1 MSADKFFK
9 EENFSILWDRDDGD
23 AFSVV
28 YNTYWNPL
36 LAIAYRITHDKDQA
50 EDIVQEVFVSL
61 WHRRKEIN
69 IVSLPNYL
77 ATAVKFATFKSLQR
91 KRRQNE
97 ILQQETNP
105 LQLQLDDEAVEAKF
119 LKEYLDG
126 IVEKMP
132 ERCRLVFRMSRDEQK
147 TNKEISSELEI
158 TEKAVEAHITKAL
171 KILKSSLRKVGL
183 IFVFLLLN
191 FFYKL

>member
-36 LAIAYRITHDKDQA
+36 LAIAYRITQDKDQA

-61 WHRRKEIN
+61 WNRRKEIN

-91 KRRQNE
+91 SRRQNE

-105 LQLQLDDEAVEAKF
+105 LQLQLDEEAVEAKF

-158 TEKAVEAHITKAL
+158 TEKAVEAQITKAL

-191 FFYKL
+191 IFYKL